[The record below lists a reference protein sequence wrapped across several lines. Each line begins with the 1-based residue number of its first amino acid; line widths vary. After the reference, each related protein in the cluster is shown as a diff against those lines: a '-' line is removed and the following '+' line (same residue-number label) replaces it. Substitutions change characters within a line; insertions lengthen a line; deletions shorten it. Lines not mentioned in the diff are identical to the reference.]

1 MEPKFLRKGV
11 ERLEENHSKYLR
23 GGVEGRGTPCSG
35 DGATPLIRLVALI
48 EAPSAIASP
57 LGEEETMGSSSTK
70 PTTYR
75 HRNSRIRLCRGSFGD
90 SNYP

>member
-1 MEPKFLRKGV
+1 VEPKFLRKGV
-11 ERLEENHSKYLR
+11 ERLEENPSKYLR

-35 DGATPLIRLVALI
+35 DGATPLIRLVALS

-57 LGEEETMGSSSTK
+57 LGEEETMGLSSTS

-75 HRNSRIRLCRGSFGD
+75 QRNSRIRLCRGSSGD